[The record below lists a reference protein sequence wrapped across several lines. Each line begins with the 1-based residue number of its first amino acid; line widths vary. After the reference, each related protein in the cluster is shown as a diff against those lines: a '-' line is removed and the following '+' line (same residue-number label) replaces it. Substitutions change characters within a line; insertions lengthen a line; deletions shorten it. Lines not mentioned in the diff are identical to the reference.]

1 MSLNVTFR
9 QLRVFESVARH
20 SSFTRAAETLH
31 LTQPA
36 VSMQIKQLEES
47 LGIALFDHLGKKI
60 FLTDAGREFY
70 ATSRSISRQLSDA
83 EEFIEDLKGVRHGHL
98 NILVASTANSFATN
112 LLATFIQRHPEI
124 TFSLDVTNRQRLLEA
139 LSANEPDLVIMGQP
153 PEKLDVVAEAF
164 MDNPLALVVGK
175 NHPLFRKRSRLT
187 PVEIQQ
193 ERFVVREQGSG
204 TRTAMERF
212 FEERGL
218 GIETRMEF
226 GSNEAI
232 KQAVQAGLGLAMVS
246 IHTIQME
253 LEARVLRVLD
263 VKDLPIRRQWHLVYR
278 KGKRLSPVAESF
290 RQFVLDEGSSLV
302 SEVGG

>member
-1 MSLNVTFR
+1 MPLNITFR
-9 QLRVFESVARH
+9 QLRVFESVARNL
-20 SSFTRAAETLH
+20 SFTRAAEELH

-47 LGIALFDHLGKKI
+47 LGLAMFDHLGKKI
-60 FLTDAGREFY
+60 FLTDAGYEFFK
-70 ATSRSISRQLSDA
+70 TSRSISRQLSDA
-83 EEFIEDLKGVRHGHL
+83 EEFIEDIKGIHHGHL
-98 NILVASTANSFATN
+98 NIVVASTANSFATN
-112 LLATFIQRHPEI
+112 LLATFIQRHPDI
-124 TFSLDVTNRQRLLEA
+124 TFSLDVTNRQHLLES

-164 MDNPLALVVGK
+164 MDNPLVIVAGK
-175 NHPLFRKRSRLT
+175 NHPLFTKGDGLT
-187 PVEIQQ
+187 PKKIQK

-218 GIETRMEF
+218 QLETSMEF

-246 IHTIQME
+246 IHTIQLE
-253 LEARVLRVLD
+253 LKARVLRVLE
-263 VKDLPIRRQWHLVYR
+263 VKDLPIQRQWHLVYR

-290 RQFVLDEGSSLV
+290 RQFVLDECASLV
-302 SEVGG
+302 GEVR

>member
-9 QLRVFESVARH
+9 QLRVFESVAHH
-20 SSFTRAAETLH
+20 SSFTRAAEELH

-47 LGIALFDHLGKKI
+47 LGLALFDHLGKKI
-60 FLTDAGREFY
+60 FLTDAGSEFFK
-70 ATSRSISRQLSDA
+70 TSRSISRQLSEA
-83 EEFIEDLKGVRHGHL
+83 EEFIEEIKGIHQGHL
-98 NILVASTANSFATN
+98 NIVVASTANSFATN

-124 TFSLDVTNRQRLLEA
+124 TFSLDVTNRQRLLES

-164 MDNPLALVVGK
+164 MENPLVIVVGK
-175 NHPLFRKRSRLT
+175 NHSLFRKEISFT
-187 PVEIQQ
+187 PEKIQK

-218 GIETRMEF
+218 QLETRMEF

-246 IHTIQME
+246 IHTIQLE
-253 LEARVLRVLD
+253 LEAKVLRVLE
-263 VKDLPIRRQWHLVYR
+263 VKDLPIQRQWHLVYR

-302 SEVGG
+302 SEVR

>member
-1 MSLNVTFR
+1 
-9 QLRVFESVARH
+9 
-20 SSFTRAAETLH
+20 
-31 LTQPA
+31 
-36 VSMQIKQLEES
+36 MQIKQLEES
-47 LGIALFDHLGKKI
+47 LGLAMFDHLGKKI
-60 FLTDAGREFY
+60 FLTDAGHEFFK
-70 ATSRSISRQLSDA
+70 TSRSISRQLSEA
-83 EEFIEDLKGVRHGHL
+83 EEFIEDIKGIHQGHL
-98 NILVASTANSFATN
+98 NIVVASTANSFATN

-124 TFSLDVTNRQRLLEA
+124 TFSLDVTNRQRLLES

-164 MDNPLALVVGK
+164 MENPLAIVVGK
-175 NHPLFRKRSRLT
+175 NHPLFTSSAPLT
-187 PVEIQQ
+187 PQKIQK

-212 FEERGL
+212 FEERDL
-218 GIETRMEF
+218 QLETSMEF

-246 IHTIQME
+246 IHTIQLE
-253 LEARVLRVLD
+253 LEAKVLRVLE
-263 VKDLPIRRQWHLVYR
+263 VKDLPIQRQWHLVYR

-302 SEVGG
+302 SEVR

>member
-1 MSLNVTFR
+1 MSLNITFR

-20 SSFTRAAETLH
+20 SSFTRAAEELH

-36 VSMQIKQLEES
+36 VSMQIKQLEEN
-47 LGIALFDHLGKKI
+47 LGVALFDHLGKKI
-60 FLTDAGREFY
+60 FLTDAGREFFD
-70 ATSRSISRQLSDA
+70 TSRSISRQLSDA
-83 EEFIEDLKGVRHGHL
+83 EEYLEDLKGIRHGHL
-98 NILVASTANSFATN
+98 NIVVASTANYFATN

-124 TFSLDVTNRQRLLEA
+124 TFSLDVTNRQHLLES

-153 PEKLDVVAEAF
+153 PEKLDVVADAF
-164 MDNPLALVVGK
+164 MENPLVIVVGK
-175 NHPLFRKRSRLT
+175 NHPLFRKQISLT
-187 PVEIQQ
+187 PKKIQK

-218 GIETRMEF
+218 QLETRMEF

-246 IHTIQME
+246 IHTIQLE
-253 LEARVLRVLD
+253 LEAKVLRVLK
-263 VKDLPIRRQWHLVYR
+263 VKDLPIQRQWHLVYC

-290 RQFVLDEGSSLV
+290 RQFVLDECSSLV
-302 SEVGG
+302 SEVM